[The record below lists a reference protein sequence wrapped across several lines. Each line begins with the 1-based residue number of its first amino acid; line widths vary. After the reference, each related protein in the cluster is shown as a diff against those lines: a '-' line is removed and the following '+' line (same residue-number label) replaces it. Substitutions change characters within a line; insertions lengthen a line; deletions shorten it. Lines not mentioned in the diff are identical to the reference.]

1 MLLSKLTPITLY
13 SIKSTR
19 GEDGD
24 LIEKYENIFEAEGAI
39 QYLASDEVAFSAY
52 GANLDKTYR
61 FKSIYNDL
69 EPFLL
74 EKTNNFPDNLTKY
87 LVEWKGNKYA
97 VVKVTPLYIDIQWR

>member
-1 MLLSKLTPITLY
+1 MLLIKLTPIKLY
-13 SIKSTR
+13 EIKSTR
-19 GEDGD
+19 GPDGD
-24 LIEKYENIFEAEGAI
+24 SIEEYENIFEADGAV
-39 QYLASDEVAFSAY
+39 QYLASDEVDYSAY
-52 GANLDKTYR
+52 GANLLKTYR

-74 EKTNNFPDNLTKY
+74 EKTNNSPDNLTKY

>member
-1 MLLSKLTPITLY
+1 MLLTKLTPITVY
-13 SIKSTR
+13 SMETMY

-24 LIEKYENIFEAEGAI
+24 RIEKYEKIFKAEGAI
-39 QYLASDEVAFSAY
+39 QYLASDEVAQSVY

-87 LVEWKGNKYA
+87 LVEWK
-97 VVKVTPLYIDIQWR
+97 R